1 MSNIITITPEIIAE
15 FRTAYPQFAD
25 EITWPD
31 SVVEKALCEG
41 DVATGSSRW
50 GAYQD
55 ECHNFKQRG
64 MFLYAAHWLTVYYPR
79 GGNQPPS
86 VTPAW
91 AANSKSVGDESILFN
106 TGMQNLNPSD
116 AWLLST
122 LYGQQF
128 YRELRKAALGGVSV

>member
-1 MSNIITITPEIIAE
+1 MSNTITITPEVIAE

-25 EITWPD
+25 LTTWPD
-31 SVVEKALCEG
+31 SIVEKALCEG

-79 GGNQPPS
+79 GGNQAPDPN
-86 VTPAW
+86 PNWAW
-91 AANSKSVGDESILFN
+91 NSKTVRSQSISYD
-106 TGMQNLNPSD
+106 TGSQNLNPSD

-128 YRELRKAALGGVSV
+128 YREMRKAALGGVSV